1 MKAKSKF
8 ISAWCSLIL
17 LTLAVALP
25 RQILAQTNYY
35 WQTIASPVGASGGPQ
50 GMAVDRAGNIYVAAA
65 ADNSILKA
73 APAGTSWVTST
84 NWVVTTIAGLAG
96 PGHSGTNDG
105 IGSAARFNGPNSL
118 VLSDPNTLIVA
129 DTQNNTIR
137 KVHFT
142 GVNWVVTTIA
152 GKGQTFGS
160 ANGTNGVARFS
171 SPTGVAANTLSTP
184 QIVYVADENNSLI
197 RKITSLDGTNWVTTT
212 IAGSLATAGGSA
224 DGTNGAAG
232 FNSPYDVAM
241 NNAGELFVADFGN
254 SIIRKL
260 TPSGTNWIVTTIAGS
275 ADTAYTS
282 ADGTNSDAGFNSPTA
297 VRADSTGNLYVADT
311 FNSTVRKLTPSGTN
325 WIVTT
330 IGGSAGSSGLADG
343 TNDVAE
349 FSYPQGL
356 AADNAGNVYVGDTI
370 NNALR
375 LGFIFPPSLQFTLA
389 TNQITLFYPTALGT
403 NFNFIL
409 QSAANLAGDWTD
421 VTNQWQLDDNGT
433 PYISLT
439 LTNSVPDGFFRL
451 ELPDSP

>member
-260 TPSGTNWIVTTIAGS
+260 TPSGTNWIVTTI
-275 ADTAYTS
+275 
-282 ADGTNSDAGFNSPTA
+282 
-297 VRADSTGNLYVADT
+297 
-311 FNSTVRKLTPSGTN
+311 
-325 WIVTT
+325 
-330 IGGSAGSSGLADG
+330 GGSAGSSGLADG